1 MRMLVVVWLW
11 SPLIT
16 TAALQLRCGPGTPYT
31 ASYSQQMPSMSM
43 TAQANDQILPA
54 NRVSTKPIRFLFMFR
69 VKQFLL
75 TSLGSNLCQ
84 VAGRRGE
91 VEVVG
96 RDLHKLSAHNP

>member
-16 TAALQLRCGPGTPYT
+16 TAALQLCCGPGTPYT
-31 ASYSQQMPSMSM
+31 ASYSQQMPSVSM
-43 TAQANDQILPA
+43 IAQANGLILPA
-54 NRVSTKPIRFLFMFR
+54 SRVSTKPIRISSFR
-69 VKQFLL
+69 VKQLL
-75 TSLGSNLCQ
+75 LSSVGSNLCQ

-96 RDLHKLSAHNP
+96 RDLHKLSARNP